1 MFYLLSIPNMPKPD
15 AVKDWAPATQDAGA
29 NPADK
34 NTLTFE
40 EQAQAILDEMN
51 GGKKEESKEAP
62 TEPPKDETKET
73 PKEEP
78 KKDEP
83 SKEENKIPLSRLNKE
98 IDKRK
103 FVEEELNIVKQ
114 KLEKEQ
120 ERIKWLSEEDKEEQ
134 ETFKKLWLETKE
146 EKLLEKLESLER
158 ELKLSWEKI
167 KSYEEELNSARVE
180 KLSARISNLTKEYDW
195 SNGLPKFDIKELLEF
210 WKSEN
215 YMPEDPIKLYN
226 LKYQAEIYASKYK
239 KEAPEVDKWNK
250 DTFTPTKKKLI
261 WFDDPE
267 FEKEALA
274 IINSIS

>member
-1 MFYLLSIPNMPKPD
+1 MPKPEY
-15 AVKDWAPATQDAGA
+15 AVKDWAPATQEAGA
-29 NPADK
+29 TPADK
-34 NTLTFE
+34 DNSLTFE

-51 GGKKEESKEAP
+51 GDKKETTKEE
-62 TEPPKDETKET
+62 TPKDETKET

-78 KKDEP
+78 KKEDEAL
-83 SKEENKIPLSRLNKE
+83 KEENKIPLSRLNKE

-103 FVEEELNIVKQ
+103 DVEEELKIVKE
-114 KLEKEQ
+114 KLAKEQ

-158 ELKLSWEKI
+158 ELKNSSEKI
-167 KSYEEELNSARVE
+167 KSYEEELNSARVG
-180 KLSARISNLTKEYDW
+180 KLSARISQLSKEYDW

-210 WKSEN
+210 GKSEN

-226 LKYQAEIYASKYK
+226 LKYQAEIFASKYK

-250 DTFTPTKKKLI
+250 DTFTPSKKKI
-261 WFDDPE
+261 EWFDDPE